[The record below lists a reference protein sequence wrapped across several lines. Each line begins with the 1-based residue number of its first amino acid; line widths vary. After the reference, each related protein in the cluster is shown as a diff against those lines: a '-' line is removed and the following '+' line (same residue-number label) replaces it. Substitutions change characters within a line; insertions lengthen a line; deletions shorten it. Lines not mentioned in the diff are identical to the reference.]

1 MNLVNPKFVDV
12 DTLAGAV
19 DFMHKALFS
28 PDNNVEVFQRE
39 KTNLIN
45 YLKAMNED
53 RSYYA
58 SRQLAALFFTDPKQS
73 LPRCSNGGTFAGR
86 NSRSCF
92 NYYTEMLNHNLI
104 DIFVLGDVE
113 EAEVVR
119 LFQNFDFKDRQ
130 GHSEIFISKSSRII
144 KKNRS

>member
-1 MNLVNPKFVDV
+1 
-12 DTLAGAV
+12 
-19 DFMHKALFS
+19 
-28 PDNNVEVFQRE
+28 
-39 KTNLIN
+39 
-45 YLKAMNED
+45 MNED

-58 SRQLAALFFTDPKQS
+58 SRQLASLFFTDANQA
-73 LPRCSNGGTFAGR
+73 LPGVATVELLQAETAEAV
-86 NSRSCF
+86 F

>member
-73 LPRCSNGGTFAGR
+73 LQGVATVELLQAE
-86 NSRSCF
+86 
-92 NYYTEMLNHNLI
+92 TAEAVLI
-104 DIFVLGDVE
+104 ITLKC
-113 EAEVVR
+113 
-119 LFQNFDFKDRQ
+119 L
-130 GHSEIFISKSSRII
+130 ITI
-144 KKNRS
+144 